1 MEVSISDQ
9 IFFFLFATRHYN
21 FRFTVDS
28 YCLLL
33 HSLLASSFMS
43 QVRILLTR
51 LINGIVPTSLLSFC
65 DHESRHRYSSTFS
78 APSSRALVPVAL
90 SRLPFFLYSLQP
102 PLSLSGTTLI
112 VTTMDELSHPHD
124 SS

>member
-65 DHESRHRYSSTFS
+65 DHESRHRAAPRSLLPVQEHWFPLRFLAY
-78 APSSRALVPVAL
+78 PSSFTVSNHP
-90 SRLPFFLYSLQP
+90 Y
-102 PLSLSGTTLI
+102 LSLAPPS
-112 VTTMDELSHPHD
+112 
-124 SS
+124 